1 MSMVGEGK
9 ELDIENFCSKMWLCK
24 EFNIYL
30 RIFVEKKRKE
40 TSERKNVI
48 L

>member
-9 ELDIENFCSKMWLCK
+9 ELDIEKFYSKMWLRK

-30 RIFVEKKRKE
+30 RTFVEKKKKE
-40 TSERKNVI
+40 NK
-48 L
+48 